1 MARGVLYGPPDSSCD
16 RLRLRRL
23 SMVRAVSLLLV
34 GLSCGLLS
42 TNLLQAAEPVL
53 ALELQSGRRFAG
65 DIDAQSGDQSLVLRV
80 SKGGMT
86 IRRPIRWER
95 IVSATL
101 EG

>member
-34 GLSCGLLS
+34 GLSLALSSASLLR
-42 TNLLQAAEPVL
+42 AAEPSLVV
-53 ALELQSGRRFAG
+53 EVQSGRRFVG
-65 DIDAQSGDQSLVLRV
+65 ELDAQSGDQSLVLRV

-101 EG
+101 E